1 MGVRLRLALE
11 AARPRG
17 PDQAHTAGTANPRRQ
32 AGSAPLFEIED
43 LGSQALAGFAEP
55 QRAWQV
61 IGESGVL
68 NRFEALRSEGRTTAR
83 SSR

>member
-1 MGVRLRLALE
+1 MIFSSRSRSKSAS
-11 AARPRG
+11 
-17 PDQAHTAGTANPRRQ
+17 AGRIGA
-32 AGSAPLFEIED
+32 LFEIEG

-55 QRAWQV
+55 QRAWRV

-68 NRFEALRSEGRTTAR
+68 NRFEALRSERRTTAR